1 MAVPR
6 AMDLSPA
13 AVDLGLG
20 GGGTLEQQLNEE
32 EQRRKK
38 KLLQQANAMSP
49 AAQALFPGMMGSL
62 RGFGA

>member
-1 MAVPR
+1 MPMPAPR
-6 AMDLSPA
+6 LQMSPA

-38 KLLQQANAMSP
+38 KLLQMSNVMSP
-49 AAQALFPGMMGSL
+49 ASQALFPGMMGGLS
-62 RGFGA
+62 G

>member
-1 MAVPR
+1 MR
-6 AMDLSPA
+6 ATSPLSLSAA

-38 KLLQQANAMSP
+38 KLLQMANVMSP
-49 AAQALFPGMMGSL
+49 ASQALFPNMTGGL
-62 RGFGA
+62 GA

>member
-1 MAVPR
+1 M
-6 AMDLSPA
+6 SPA

-38 KLLQQANAMSP
+38 KLLQMSNVMSP
-49 AAQALFPGMMGSL
+49 ASQALFPGMMGGL
-62 RGFGA
+62 GG